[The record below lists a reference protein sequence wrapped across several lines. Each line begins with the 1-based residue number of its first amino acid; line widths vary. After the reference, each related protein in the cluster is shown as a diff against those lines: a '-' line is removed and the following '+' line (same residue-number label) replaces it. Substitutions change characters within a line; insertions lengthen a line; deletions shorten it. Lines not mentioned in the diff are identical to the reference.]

1 MAGPADGP
9 TVERARLPLRTATWV
24 PAGAPHPTSA
34 YWPEWAP
41 VRRSRN
47 GTSSERSRPPAARV
61 LSPEM
66 RRRTAGFSFGD
77 APQARATERF
87 ARNGHGNGFAKRC
100 AHGERAKA
108 LRRPRTTGRAPTH
121 ADAAAKRSN
130 DYEPDNGPRRP
141 LSSICTAAG
150 QRPSPTP
157 SPAPCTLV
165 PLLLNAA
172 DTRTRARAWPP
183 VNGTPPKVAAT
194 ARRSVPRGRA
204 PPRARGHLSAAA
216 RFVLRGHS
224 SAVRSLRP
232 RRTRSAATIAAV
244 AKLQA
249 GLDLLHART
258 SDRQLSAGASRGHG
272 SCRAFRTHADPRVA
286 GRTPTATR

>member
-77 APQARATERF
+77 APQAWATERF

-157 SPAPCTLV
+157 SPAPERLGV
-165 PLLLNAA
+165 NAA
-172 DTRTRARAWPP
+172 DIRTRARAWPP
-183 VNGTPPKVAAT
+183 VNGSAEGRRDASANRPSGTRPAASPRSSVSS
-194 ARRSVPRGRA
+194 RRLYRA
-204 PPRARGHLSAAA
+204 HNSAIVGGH
-216 RFVLRGHS
+216 GH
-224 SAVRSLRP
+224 AVG
-232 RRTRSAATIAAV
+232 ATIATV
-244 AKLQA
+244 AKHKPASTFSREQ
-249 GLDLLHART
+249 
-258 SDRQLSAGASRGHG
+258 SDRQLSAGASR
-272 SCRAFRTHADPRVA
+272 RTRQL
-286 GRTPTATR
+286 